1 MEAVKNAGYKI
12 SVSGTGADELFTGY
26 YEHHTLYLASVRHDE
41 ELYRGALENWKKYI
55 QPIVR
60 NPFLRDPEGF
70 IKNPAQRGHLYMGA
84 DAFRDYLVTDWAE
97 SYSEERYTDEL
108 LRNRMLNDLLH
119 ETIPPILHEDDRNAM
134 FYSIE
139 NRSPFL
145 DTKLCELAYSIPTRH
160 LIKDGFAKS
169 VLRDAVTGIVPD
181 VVLKSHR
188 KVGFNAPIHG
198 LLDITDGSVKKEVL
212 ADSPVFDYVK
222 RERIEELIKKP
233 ELPNSESKF
242 LFYFLNM
249 KFFLE
254 ESCMS

>member
-1 MEAVKNAGYKI
+1 
-12 SVSGTGADELFTGY
+12 
-26 YEHHTLYLASVRHDE
+26 
-41 ELYRGALENWKKYI
+41 
-55 QPIVR
+55 
-60 NPFLRDPEGF
+60 
-70 IKNPAQRGHLYMGA
+70 
-84 DAFRDYLVTDWAE
+84 
-97 SYSEERYTDEL
+97 
-108 LRNRMLNDLLH
+108 MLNDLLH
-119 ETIPPILHEDDRNAM
+119 ETVPPILHEDDRNAM

-181 VVLKSHR
+181 AVLKSHR

-198 LLDITDGSVKKEVL
+198 LLDITDRSVKKEIL

-222 RERIEELIKKP
+222 RERIEELLKKP

-254 ESCMS
+254 ESCMN